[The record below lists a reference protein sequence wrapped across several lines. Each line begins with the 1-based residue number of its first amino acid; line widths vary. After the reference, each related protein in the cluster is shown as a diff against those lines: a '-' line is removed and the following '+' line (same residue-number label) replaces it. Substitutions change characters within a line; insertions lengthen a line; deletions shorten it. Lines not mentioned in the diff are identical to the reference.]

1 MAVER
6 REKDGGGGGRGGKDR
21 NLNLVD
27 VYDIA
32 ADIGKVRD
40 HDHRVGD
47 DEEIPSLVD
56 VYDIAVDIGKVSGE
70 QKGPQTIF
78 FSSSGIQNLSNS
90 NNLWMFG
97 MDNGDAMLIIGW
109 NPIWI
114 SER

>member
-21 NLNLVD
+21 NLSLVD

-32 ADIGKVRD
+32 ADIGKVCD
-40 HDHRVGD
+40 HGHGVGDHGHDGD

-70 QKGPQTIF
+70 QKGPQTIY
-78 FSSSGIQNLSNS
+78 FSSSGIQNLSFP
-90 NNLWMFG
+90 NNLWMLG
-97 MDNGDAMLIIGW
+97 MN
-109 NPIWI
+109 
-114 SER
+114 

>member
-21 NLNLVD
+21 NLTLVD

-32 ADIGKVRD
+32 ADIGKVCD
-40 HDHRVGD
+40 HGDDD

-78 FSSSGIQNLSNS
+78 FSSSGIQNLSFFS
-90 NNLWMFG
+90 NNLWKFE
-97 MDNGDAMLIIGW
+97 MDNDANSNIDDAMLIIG
-109 NPIWI
+109 
-114 SER
+114 